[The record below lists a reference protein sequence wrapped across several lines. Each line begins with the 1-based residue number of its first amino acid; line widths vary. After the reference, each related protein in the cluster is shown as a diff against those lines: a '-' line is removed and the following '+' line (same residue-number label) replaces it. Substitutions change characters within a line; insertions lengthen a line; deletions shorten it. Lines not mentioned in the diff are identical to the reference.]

1 MTPVVRLAQFADAQ
15 ACEQFEAQAR
25 HDYADAKGA
34 AAFFAAESVAFLVD
48 DDAGFTL
55 VARVDGVAVG
65 FLTARTT
72 RVGESRVACI
82 VRVYVTPQARRVG
95 IGDAL
100 IAGACDTAR
109 ERGCTRLDALAL
121 PGDRD
126 TKNLYERNG
135 IVARMIVAAREL

>member
-15 ACEQFEAQAR
+15 ACEQFEAEAR
-25 HDYADAKGA
+25 RENADAKGA
-34 AAFFAAESVAFLVD
+34 AAFFAAETQSFFVD
-48 DDAGFTL
+48 DDGGFTL
-55 VARVDGVAVG
+55 VASVDGVAVG

-72 RVGESRVACI
+72 RVGTAQVACV
-82 VRVYVTPQARRVG
+82 VRVFVTAAARRVG

-100 IAGACDTAR
+100 IAVAGETAR
-109 ERGCTRLDALAL
+109 ERGCVRIDALAL

-135 IVARMIVAAREL
+135 IVARLITAAREL

>member
-1 MTPVVRLAQFADAQ
+1 VTPVVRLAQFADAQ
-15 ACEQFEAQAR
+15 ACEQFEAEAR
-25 HDYADAKGA
+25 RENADAKGA
-34 AAFFAAESVAFLVD
+34 AAFFAAETTAFFVD

-72 RVGESRVACI
+72 RVGDSQVACV
-82 VRVYVTPQARRVG
+82 VRVFVTAAARRVG

-100 IAGACDTAR
+100 IAVAGETAR
-109 ERGCTRLDALAL
+109 ERGCVRIDALAL

-135 IVARMIVAAREL
+135 IVARLITAAREL

>member
-1 MTPVVRLAQFADAQ
+1 VTPVVRLAQFADAQ
-15 ACEQFEAQAR
+15 ACEQFEAEAR
-25 HDYADAKGA
+25 RENADAKGA
-34 AAFFAAESVAFLVD
+34 AAFFAAESLAFLVD

-72 RVGESRVACI
+72 RAGDSKVACV
-82 VRVYVTPQARRVG
+82 VRVFVTAAARRVG

-100 IAGACDTAR
+100 IAVACDTAR
-109 ERGCTRLDALAL
+109 ERGCVRIDALAL

-135 IVARMIVAAREL
+135 IVARLITAAREL